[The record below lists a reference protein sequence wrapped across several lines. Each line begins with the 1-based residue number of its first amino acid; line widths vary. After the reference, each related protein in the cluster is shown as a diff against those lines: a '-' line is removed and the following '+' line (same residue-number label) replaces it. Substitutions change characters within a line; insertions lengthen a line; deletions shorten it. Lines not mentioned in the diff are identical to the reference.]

1 MIHDEAIEA
10 CIAQEQSSLLSVKCL
25 FVLYL
30 TQTHEVETSQDF

>member
-1 MIHDEAIEA
+1 MIHDEA

-30 TQTHEVETSQDF
+30 DTQTREVETSQDF